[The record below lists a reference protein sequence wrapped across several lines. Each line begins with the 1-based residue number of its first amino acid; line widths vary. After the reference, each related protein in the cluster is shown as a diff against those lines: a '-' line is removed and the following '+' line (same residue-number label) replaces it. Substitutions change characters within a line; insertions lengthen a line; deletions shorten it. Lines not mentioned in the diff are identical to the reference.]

1 MKQFNI
7 FLASLA
13 LSLFAL
19 FPAAAMADDDELDV
33 TMEVLD
39 SIADIFLVLGR
50 GIHVTLSRDP
60 DELRFPVDE
69 VSDGKEEE
77 EERGG
82 EGRKKKGIE
91 EIEGERGDVEKDEED
106 RGKNRNRGA
115 IPH

>member
-39 SIADIFLVLGR
+39 SIADIDGQVIVMQGPEDGGLDGP
-50 GIHVTLSRDP
+50 GDQGDGDEHDG
-60 DELRFPVDE
+60 DELPDR
-69 VSDGKEEE
+69 
-77 EERGG
+77 ERL
-82 EGRKKKGIE
+82 R
-91 EIEGERGDVEKDEED
+91 
-106 RGKNRNRGA
+106 A
-115 IPH
+115 P